1 MDQPLNPAI
10 LQRGRRLRMLLAV
23 AILASTCAGAWALNR
38 AIRPAIDLKDVMVAE
53 VRRGTL
59 ANAISATGTVVPV
72 HEETVTSPASTRVTK
87 VFAKPGKQVAAGEVL
102 LQLDD
107 REIRLGIE
115 SLKEQ
120 LAQQENR
127 IAALT
132 LDMEQKRK
140 QIVSAIE
147 LLELDLR
154 SAQAKWQRYQ
164 ALRASGA
171 VSGEDMLTAELNV
184 ARIQVQLRQ
193 QREQIEDTRRATN
206 TAIDG
211 ARLQKAILQKQLA
224 QQEDRLAQAQVRAP
238 FAGVLTTIVEDEGAS
253 VNAGQLVARVSDL
266 SNFKVEATLSDF
278 HANSLAAGQP
288 VRIEQGGQVLTGKVQ
303 TVLPEI
309 QNGAMK
315 VLVALDQPNH
325 PLLRNKLRVDAWIVT
340 GSASGTLVAAAGPA
354 FNGRGA
360 QSVFRIDGAR
370 AVRTAIDVGN
380 SDGKAIEILRGA
392 REGDRLIVSDM
403 KRFKDIDTIRIHE

>member
-1 MDQPLNPAI
+1 MDQPINPDT
-10 LQRGRRLRMLLAV
+10 LQRRRRLRMAAAV
-23 AILASTCAGAWALNR
+23 AVLASVCAGAWALNR
-38 AIRPAIDLKDVMVAE
+38 AIRPAIDLKDVVVAQ
-53 VRRGTL
+53 VQRGAL
-59 ANAISATGTVVPV
+59 ANAVSATGTVVPV
-72 HEETVTSPASTRVTK
+72 HEETVTSPATTRVAK

-107 REIRLGIE
+107 KEIRLGIE

-120 LAQQENR
+120 LAQQENK
-127 IAALT
+127 IAGLT
-132 LDMEQKRK
+132 LDMDQKRK

-164 ALRASGA
+164 ALRTSGA

-184 ARIQVQLRQ
+184 SRIQVQLRQ
-193 QREQIEDTRRATN
+193 QREQIEDTRRSTN

-278 HANSLAAGQP
+278 HANSLAAGLP

-309 QNGAMK
+309 QNGTMK
-315 VLVALDQPNH
+315 VLVSLDQPNH

-340 GSASGTLVAAAGPA
+340 GSTSGTLVATAGPA
-354 FNGRGA
+354 FNGRGS
-360 QSVFRIDGAR
+360 QSIFRIDGAK
-370 AVRTAIDVGN
+370 AVRTTIDVGN
-380 SDGKAIEILRGA
+380 SDGKAVEIVHGA